1 MEQRTHGAA
10 TGFERHCKTTHRSNQ
25 LRAAG
30 LKLSVGTIVDASIIS
45 APSWI
50 QMKERPRE
58 LQRQLG
64 ASQASLP

>member
-10 TGFERHCKTTHRSNQ
+10 TGSAVSQQ

-50 QMKERPRE
+50 QMKERPRA

-64 ASQASLP
+64 ESEASLP